1 MSDGEIKFWDDKNN
15 VIEEIKKYSSR
26 TSFLN
31 GLELFIKNLIKTNNF
46 YYFLF
51 NLIFIYRNG
60 LYNPRLIYDITSN

>member
-46 YYFLF
+46 YYF
-51 NLIFIYRNG
+51 FI
-60 LYNPRLIYDITSN
+60 